1 MLAKL
6 QKHTYDFSSRTEFE
20 EDRTSTD
27 VDFHTTQ
34 VANSTKT
41 PPAHP
46 NIIDVQVGLKEQ
58 NEVIPAE
65 LCLIAPDQCYTHKL
79 PPKFLPSMVK
89 SSSKNPQDPAE
100 LKSIHDEAPYWCLLS
115 PNFEANKNEP
125 YMNLLSSDPNVDHT
139 LCLLSIIKNGAPM
152 ACSSH
157 TRTPSP
163 QSSCS

>member
-1 MLAKL
+1 MMLAKL
-6 QKHTYDFSSRTEFE
+6 QKHTYDFSSWTEFE

-34 VANSTKT
+34 STKT

-46 NIIDVQVGLKEQ
+46 NIIGVQVGSKER

-65 LCLIAPDQCYTHKL
+65 LCLIVPDQHYTRKL
-79 PPKFLPSMVK
+79 PPKFSPSMVK

-115 PNFEANKNEP
+115 PNFEADENEP
-125 YMNLLSSDPNVDHT
+125 YMNLLSSDPNVDHA
-139 LCLLSIIKNGAPM
+139 LRLLSIIKNGAPM
-152 ACSSH
+152 VLKSLSQIRMMLTH
-157 TRTPSP
+157 ST
-163 QSSCS
+163 